1 MDDTPLTSTE
11 IPSVA
16 PASLRRRFLKG
27 AGLSLPAVVTL
38 HSGAARAAVSLGCG
52 GNGNVSQ
59 TGYAILTVA
68 DHADDRL
75 RAAVELY
82 RLVQVKSGGNA
93 ANVPTDWEVNSSDP
107 GSYFLGNGVWR
118 KLDGSEVSGN
128 ELQALV
134 ALAATAPTSTTIRT
148 GTTQYAIVHVNTSN
162 GSVAA
167 VGSPDPVANAIVT
180 SWTGACLTSLYGV
193 SL

>member
-1 MDDTPLTSTE
+1 MDETQITEPTSPPQAT
-11 IPSVA
+11 
-16 PASLRRRFLKG
+16 LRRRFLKG
-27 AGLSLPAVVTL
+27 TGLALPAVVTL

-59 TGYAILTVA
+59 TGYAILTA
-68 DHADDRL
+68 QDHADDRL

-82 RLVQVKSGGNA
+82 RMVQVKSGGNA
-93 ANVPTDWEVNSSDP
+93 ANVPADWEVNTSDP
-107 GSYFLGNGVWR
+107 GSYFLGNSVWR
-118 KLDGSEVSGN
+118 KLDGSEVNGN

-180 SWTGACLTSLYGV
+180 SWTGACMASLYGV
-193 SL
+193 SP

>member
-1 MDDTPLTSTE
+1 MDDTPATAANRLPEGT
-11 IPSVA
+11 
-16 PASLRRRFLKG
+16 LRRRFLKG
-27 AGLSLPAVVTL
+27 TGLALPAVVTL

-59 TGYAILTVA
+59 TGYAILTTQ

-82 RLVQVKSGGNA
+82 RKVQVKSGGNA
-93 ANVPTDWEVNSSDP
+93 ANVPADWEVNTSDP
-107 GSYFLGNGVWR
+107 GSYFQGNGVWR
-118 KLDGSEVSGN
+118 NLDGSEVTGN

-148 GTTQYAIVHVNTSN
+148 GTTRYAIVHVNTSN

-167 VGSPDPVANAIVT
+167 IGSPDPIANAIVT
-180 SWTGACLTSLYGV
+180 SWTGACMASLYGV
-193 SL
+193 SP

>member
-1 MDDTPLTSTE
+1 MDETPATE
-11 IPSVA
+11 ANRLPEGT
-16 PASLRRRFLKG
+16 LRRRFLKG
-27 AGLSLPAVVTL
+27 TGLALPAVVTL

-59 TGYAILTVA
+59 TGYAILTTQ

-82 RLVQVKSGGNA
+82 RKVQVKSGGNA
-93 ANVPTDWEVNSSDP
+93 ANVPADWEVNTSDP
-107 GSYFLGNGVWR
+107 GSYFQGNGVWR
-118 KLDGSEVSGN
+118 KLDGSEVTGN

-148 GTTQYAIVHVNTSN
+148 GTTRYAIVHVNTSN

-167 VGSPDPVANAIVT
+167 IGSPDPIANAIVT
-180 SWTGACLTSLYGV
+180 SWTGACMASLYGV
-193 SL
+193 SP

>member
-1 MDDTPLTSTE
+1 MDDTPATAANRLPEGT
-11 IPSVA
+11 
-16 PASLRRRFLKG
+16 LRRRFLKG
-27 AGLSLPAVVTL
+27 TGLALPAVVTL

-59 TGYAILTVA
+59 TGYAILTTQ

-82 RLVQVKSGGNA
+82 RKVQVKSGGNA
-93 ANVPTDWEVNSSDP
+93 ASVPADWEVNTSDP
-107 GSYFLGNGVWR
+107 GSYFQGNGVWR
-118 KLDGSEVSGN
+118 NLDGSEVTGN

-148 GTTQYAIVHVNTSN
+148 GTTRYAIVHVNTSN

-167 VGSPDPVANAIVT
+167 IGSPDPIANAIVT
-180 SWTGACLTSLYGV
+180 SWTGACMASLYGV
-193 SL
+193 SP

>member
-1 MDDTPLTSTE
+1 MDETQATEPTSLPHGT
-11 IPSVA
+11 
-16 PASLRRRFLKG
+16 LRRRFLKG
-27 AGLSLPAVVTL
+27 TGWALPAVVTL

-59 TGYAILTVA
+59 TGYAILTTQ

-82 RLVQVKSGGNA
+82 RKVQVKSGGNA
-93 ANVPTDWEVNSSDP
+93 ANVPADWEVNTSDP
-107 GSYFLGNGVWR
+107 GSYFLGNSVWR
-118 KLDGSEVSGN
+118 KLDGSEVTGN

-148 GTTQYAIVHVNTSN
+148 GTTRYAIVHVNTSN

-167 VGSPDPVANAIVT
+167 IGSPDPVANAIVT
-180 SWTGACLTSLYGV
+180 SWTGACMASLYGV
-193 SL
+193 SP